1 MPMGR
6 AGQSASSVFTRQPK
20 IWRRWH
26 LSKDN
31 RGSEEQRMDLGINGK
46 IAFVAGGSQGM
57 GAAAASILA
66 AEGCRV
72 AVVARNQER
81 IDHAVEAIRSDGG
94 MASGISAD
102 LATTAGINAAVE
114 GVRSAFGPTE
124 IVVAQTHALPT
135 ALTRAVEGKRWLVR
149 GDHRGR

>member
-1 MPMGR
+1 MYNSQSICSGIDIGDGPCGGWFPPSPMPMGR

-66 AEGCRV
+66 AEDRK
-72 AVVARNQER
+72 
-81 IDHAVEAIRSDGG
+81 S
-94 MASGISAD
+94 
-102 LATTAGINAAVE
+102 
-114 GVRSAFGPTE
+114 
-124 IVVAQTHALPT
+124 
-135 ALTRAVEGKRWLVR
+135 TRLKSS
-149 GDHRGR
+149 H